1 MSHKNSS
8 NSYNPGNTSLH
19 NKGKA
24 WLALAFIMLIAQIY
38 IVYCSY
44 IKATVLFLAFAAFW
58 IDVLIMDE
66 EGGKMH
72 MSRARTRI
80 LA

>member
-38 IVYCSY
+38 IYS
-44 IKATVLFLAFAAFW
+44 
-58 IDVLIMDE
+58 
-66 EGGKMH
+66 
-72 MSRARTRI
+72 I
-80 LA
+80 L

>member
-24 WLALAFIMLIAQIY
+24 WLALAFIMLIVQIY

-44 IKATVLFLAFAAFW
+44 IKATVLFWPLLPSGLTFSLW
-58 IDVLIMDE
+58 MKR
-66 EGGKMH
+66 EGKC
-72 MSRARTRI
+72 I
-80 LA
+80 